1 MGPFLF
7 PLLFSPWSGKN
18 FYHLFHQRRK
28 IMGCNFFQKK
38 FVMVFM
44 LMVLLGLTGS
54 GCSTTVKE
62 RQPGQPVTGATGE
75 TKGEWESVGKYY
87 LDDVRVPSELNYK
100 PDKSFIYE
108 TPRFK
113 AGILNFTKWR
123 LDVPSLIDFFT
134 YNMEKDN
141 WRLINSFRLKESFL
155 NFSKPDK
162 TCTIRIKEKWT
173 GTTIVEIQVGPLGEK
188 KM

>member
-1 MGPFLF
+1 MG
-7 PLLFSPWSGKN
+7 
-18 FYHLFHQRRK
+18 Q
-28 IMGCNFFQKK
+28 IIFQKRSVIALLLVI
-38 FVMVFM
+38 F
-44 LMVLLGLTGS
+44 LGLAWT

-62 RQPGQPVTGATGE
+62 RQQGQPATGATGE
-75 TKGEWESVGKYY
+75 ARSEGEGMGKYY
-87 LDDVRVPSELNYK
+87 FDDVRVPSELNYK
-100 PDKSFIYE
+100 ANKSFVYE

-113 AGILNFTKWR
+113 AGLLHFTKWR
-123 LDVPSLIDFFT
+123 LDVSSLIDFFT

-141 WRLINSFRLKESFL
+141 WKLVNSFKGKESFL

-162 TCTIRIKEKWT
+162 TCFVKIKEKWT